1 MREKNKTWIWI
12 IRVKKYVK
20 IDRET
25 GSDKIFAL
33 LDQVESDLEDDTDN
47 LMNNSDTNFTLEEI
61 LENEV
66 DSDDEPLN
74 SSCCWK
80 SNYWKI
86 FGRR

>member
-1 MREKNKTWIWI
+1 MDLNNKS
-12 IRVKKYVK
+12 KKYVK

-25 GSDKIFAL
+25 GSDEIFAL

-74 SSCCWK
+74 SSC
-80 SNYWKI
+80 
-86 FGRR
+86 F

>member
-1 MREKNKTWIWI
+1 M
-12 IRVKKYVK
+12 
-20 IDRET
+20 
-25 GSDKIFAL
+25 
-33 LDQVESDLEDDTDN
+33 DQVNSDLEDDTDN
-47 LMNNSDTNFTLEEI
+47 LMDNSDTKFTLEEI